1 MLVLVKVGF
10 ELLCIYFVEGAEEQY
25 IYIGNKINILPVALA
40 QWLKLWAV
48 IKGIPVQCHDLA
60 CI

>member
-10 ELLCIYFVEGAEEQY
+10 ELLCICLVEGAEEQY
-25 IYIGNKINILPVALA
+25 IYIWNKINISPVALA
-40 QWLKLWAV
+40 QWLKVWPV
-48 IKGIPVQCHDLA
+48 IKGIPVQCLDLS